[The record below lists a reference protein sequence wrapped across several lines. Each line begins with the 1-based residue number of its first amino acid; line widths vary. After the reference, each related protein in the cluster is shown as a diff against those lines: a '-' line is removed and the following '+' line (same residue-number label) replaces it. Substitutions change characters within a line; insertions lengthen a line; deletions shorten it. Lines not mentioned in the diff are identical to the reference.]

1 MVWNWI
7 MVSVYAFHANCDQLE
22 KPKGCSW
29 NFHGR
34 CASFGSRW
42 TLSHILHFGF
52 CKLRLASAHFC
63 FTSLD
68 LGDVLFTCL
77 LLMRLWHAMVHETAT
92 KWNWQ
97 TTNSGSFICSLGYM
111 CIQVRSK
118 VRLSWVEDN
127 QGGSWLFTCKLL
139 CKESRL
145 FLEVQHM
152 QYKCCT
158 WKVCWNF
165 V

>member
-42 TLSHILHFGF
+42 TLSHILHFRSF

-77 LLMRLWHAMVHETAT
+77 LLMRLWHASYGS
-92 KWNWQ
+92 WNSNQ
-97 TTNSGSFICSLGYM
+97 MKLTDNKLGHFICSLGYM

-139 CKESRL
+139 CKESWL
-145 FLEVQHM
+145 FLEVQHI
-152 QYKCCT
+152 QYKYCT
-158 WKVCWNF
+158 
-165 V
+165 